1 MFKST
6 TIQIPE
12 SQGEDFQVASENS
25 FRMVSRRIRGVR
37 ELVFVPYDRE
47 RATATALGILVGASL
62 IMIAGGFFLAQQ
74 ILMKAP

>member
-25 FRMVSRRIRGVR
+25 FRTVSRRIRGVR